1 MLKKILIVDDS
12 LAAVKLIQGILEK
25 AGYPSV
31 GICDPTRIEE
41 FIDVEHPGAILLD
54 VVMPHRNGFQACREL
69 KGQEAYAGIPVIL
82 VTSKNSPSDMF
93 WGTKQGADG
102 YITKPFTQAELLN
115 ELRRFV

>member
-1 MLKKILIVDDS
+1 MPKKILIVDDS

-25 AGYPSV
+25 AGYPSI

-41 FIDVEHPGAILLD
+41 FLDLERPGAILLD
-54 VVMPHRNGFQACREL
+54 VVMPQRNGFQVC
-69 KGQEAYAGIPVIL
+69 L
-82 VTSKNSPSDMF
+82 VTSKNSPSDLF

-102 YITKPFTQAELLN
+102 YVTKPFTQAELLD